1 MRRLV
6 VAWVVCVGQAVA
18 AQEDGGEVVSAVED
32 AGAVLVAPP
41 AAPAVDAGVAAPVT
55 SFDVVASPW
64 GPGRKSSGEAFKSA
78 ATAVDDGPL
87 RWKWKDLSA
96 AVGLQYFAR
105 AEARDNADLS
115 EAARD
120 VAISIEHR
128 ARVTAKVS
136 AFGRVGAVLEL
147 QDIRGWG
154 TEASTVALLPAT
166 ALHQGFV
173 DLKPTSWLD
182 VRVGRQEL
190 SYGED
195 RLIGNLDWAMTAR
208 AFDGVFVRASPAE
221 GLTLDAFGMLVKPP
235 AFLTDAGGGR
245 FQNSGTYFTGA
256 YGRWRKGKAGVDA
269 YVLGLLED
277 PSTAVTGF
285 RPDHNRLTLGAR
297 GLLPLGPVALV
308 GEGALQLGT
317 TSAKERILAG
327 AFAGRATWT
336 LPIAGLYVMGDVS
349 AATGDGTPG
358 DGTDSTFN
366 QLFPTGHV
374 HLGFIDYVA
383 WQNVVGV
390 RGTLGLKQPFMHVW
404 LDFHHLRAWDSRG
417 TWYAANGSVFV
428 PASAARTDGVMGN
441 EVDLSVTV
449 PLHGSVALSGA
460 FSVFLPGAMAD
471 PGSTGV
477 GRGTS
482 PSTWAF
488 VYLRTQL

>member
-6 VAWVVCVGQAVA
+6 VALVLGVAQAA
-18 AQEDGGEVVSAVED
+18 LAQEDGGEALLIED
-32 AGAVLVAPP
+32 AGVPVVAPP
-41 AAPAVDAGVAAPVT
+41 VAPVDAGLAAPPVT

-78 ATAVDDGPL
+78 ATAMDDGPL
-87 RWKWKDLSA
+87 RWKWKDFSA

-115 EAARD
+115 DASRD
-120 VAISIEHR
+120 FALSIEHR
-128 ARVTAKVS
+128 ARVTGKFS

-154 TEASTVALLPAT
+154 TEPSTVTLLPVT

-173 DLKPTSWLD
+173 DLKAASWLD

-221 GLTLDAFGMLVKPP
+221 GLTLDAFGMLVKAP
-235 AFLTDAGGGR
+235 AFLTDAGGAR

-269 YVLGLLED
+269 YVLGLLDD

-297 GLLPLGPVALV
+297 GMLPLGPVALV
-308 GEGALQLGT
+308 GEGALQLGV

-336 LPIAGLYVMGDVS
+336 LPVAGLYLMADVS

-374 HLGFIDYVA
+374 HLGFIDYVG
-383 WQNVVGV
+383 WQNVVGA
-390 RGTLGLKQPFMHVW
+390 RGTIGIKQPFMHVW
-404 LDFHHLRAWDSRG
+404 LDFHHLRAWDARG
-417 TWYAANGSVFV
+417 AWYAANGSVYV
-428 PASAARTDGVMGN
+428 PAAATRTDGVMGN
-441 EVDLSVTV
+441 ELDLSVTV
-449 PLHGSVALSGA
+449 PLNASVALSGA